1 MLIAA
6 VGVVVA
12 PLRASRGRLS
22 LALLVL
28 VPAIAA
34 GFYGGLGSPD
44 AATAEYAQQNR
55 APVQST
61 MPSANS
67 AKQPIGSVASMLDG
81 LKARLEKDPVD
92 AGGWLLL
99 AKSYQHLG
107 QTEEANNAYQ
117 RASALGKTDPAFE
130 QSQNRTVP
138 AEVIAPVDTG
148 PALRGQISLS
158 ADAAALVEPGD
169 TVFIFAKASAADRM
183 PVVAVRKP
191 ATELPFQFALTDRD
205 AMIAGTS
212 LAQFEQLV
220 VSAKI
225 SRSGLATEVVDGLE
239 VWSEPISPLS
249 NTLIELQLRTHSE
262 TAISPV
268 GGYNE

>member
-6 VGVVVA
+6 VGVIVA
-12 PLRASRGRLS
+12 PLRANRRRLS

-34 GFYGGLGSPD
+34 GFYSGLGSPS
-44 AATAEYAQQNR
+44 AATAENGHRNR
-55 APVQST
+55 APIQSNT
-61 MPSANS
+61 PSANQ
-67 AKQPIGSVASMLDG
+67 AKMPVGSVASMLDG
-81 LKARLEKDPVD
+81 LKARLESEPDD
-92 AGGWLLL
+92 SGGWLLL

-107 QTEEANNAYQ
+107 QTEEANSAYQ
-117 RASALGKTDPAFE
+117 RARALGKTDPTFE
-130 QSQNRTVP
+130 KPSANDGP
-138 AEVIAPVDTG
+138 AELVAPVETG

-158 ADAAALVEPGD
+158 ADAAALVQPGD
-169 TVFIFAKASAADRM
+169 TVFVFAKESAEHRM
-183 PVVAVRKP
+183 PVVALRKP
-191 ATELPFQFALTDRD
+191 ATELPIQFALTDRD

-220 VSAKI
+220 VTAKI

-249 NTLIELQLRTHSE
+249 NTLIELQLRTNSE
-262 TAISPV
+262 AAVSPA